1 MRQHGRQLNRSRG
14 WIVLGVLLLAPPVW
28 AGVPV
33 VSDVLVTDVTDRS
46 FSVVWTSSEASTGSL
61 NVFDGPLCTTVTAG
75 ITLVSHPVLNPDPAV
90 KDAIKTA
97 AEDKGILKVQVS
109 GLAAAAPY
117 CVQTVTTSKST
128 SEQTVAPAVPQNVTT
143 QIQVTRTHTIAPS
156 PDLLP
161 FANDVIA
168 HPLYAPDQTTAVT
181 GGIVAMGVLN
191 LLGQSLSN
199 IVASVVGDGGAAPMT
214 LTDLNNLFDPVNLQ
228 TVNLLGSGSERL
240 RLLEYR
246 GLAGC
251 KLERFRK
258 VPADF
263 DRAEVKAPAPC
274 FDPADVDCDDRV
286 RLADVLK
293 VVEGFGTSSGAGCFN
308 PDLDFNRDRIVR
320 LSDVLY
326 VVGKYGTSKP

>member
-1 MRQHGRQLNRSRG
+1 MFA
-14 WIVLGVLLLAPPVW
+14 VLFLVQPVW
-28 AGVPV
+28 AGVPA
-33 VSDVLVTDVTDRS
+33 VSDVLITDVTDRS
-46 FSVVWTSSEASTGSL
+46 FAVVWTASEASTGSL
-61 NVFDGPLCTTVTAG
+61 NVFDGPLCTTPTAG

-109 GLAAAAPY
+109 GLAAATPY

-128 SEQTVAPAVPQNVTT
+128 SDPAAPAAPLNVTT
-143 QIQVTRTHTIAPS
+143 QTQITRARTIAPS

-168 HPLYAPDQTTAVT
+168 YPVYAPDQTTAVT
-181 GGIVAMGVLN
+181 GGIVAIGVLD
-191 LLGQSLSN
+191 LLNQPLSN
-199 IVASVVGDGGAAPMT
+199 VVTGIVGDGTAAPLA
-214 LTDLNNLFDPVNLQ
+214 LTDLNNLFDPVNRQ
-228 TVNLLGSGSERL
+228 TVNLRGSGQERL
-240 RLLEYR
+240 RLIEYR

-274 FDPADVDCDDRV
+274 FTGADLDCNNVVDIRDIV
-286 RLADVLK
+286 RDIGGYLTRRGD
-293 VVEGFGTSSGAGCFN
+293 FCFN
-308 PDLDFNRDRIVR
+308 SDLDITGDGIVDIRDIVLIIGR
-320 LSDVLY
+320 F
-326 VVGKYGTSKP
+326 GARA

>member
-46 FSVVWTSSEASTGSL
+46 FSVVWTASEASTGSL

-128 SEQTVAPAVPQNVTT
+128 LEQPVAPAVPQNVTT
-143 QIQVTRTHTIAPS
+143 QIQVTRTRTIAPS

-258 VPADF
+258 VPTDLGLAEIKAPAACFNSADF
-263 DRAEVKAPAPC
+263 DC
-274 FDPADVDCDDRV
+274 TDRV
-286 RLADVLK
+286 NILDVLR
-293 VVEGFGTSSGAGCFN
+293 VAGGFGSRAGDFCYN
-308 PDLDFNRDRIVR
+308 PDLDVIVSSNVNI
-320 LSDVLY
+320 LDVLA
-326 VVGKYGTSKP
+326 VAGRFGLTP